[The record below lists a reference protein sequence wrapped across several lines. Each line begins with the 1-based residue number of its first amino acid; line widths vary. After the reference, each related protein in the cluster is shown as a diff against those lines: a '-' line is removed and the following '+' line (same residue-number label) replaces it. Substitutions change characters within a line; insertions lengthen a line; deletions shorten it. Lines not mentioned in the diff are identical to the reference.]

1 MSERVP
7 AQNKTSATPSQATQ
21 ASSPPLH
28 RRSLTDEQSESV
40 GSSSNISQELGGIQ
54 LKTIRRSLN
63 WQNISVEAP
72 SRGNGMS
79 LPGGIQRQQE
89 EQEGTPAIEHQVS
102 AKKAETS
109 TGELSNLT
117 RATEGRSVQPKSDR
131 GRLNWRNIS
140 VEAPAHNGE
149 TSSQPIQRQ
158 QEEQQDSGNN
168 GGKPDERTK
177 EEKQADLDKAMTEA
191 QAYLD
196 GFSGKKVDK
205 KTIKPNL
212 DTIKNTYKLK
222 SLEPGEKGKYWGIH
236 GEINPKDDKTTKAE
250 IPDGEDG
257 LVPSQ
262 EEVTRVLGTQ
272 FPDLANII
280 NQLIDDKKHPLGLVR
295 DIVDASRRQR
305 TLALIKEMAE
315 KKILGDQS
323 FEQFLQRNPG
333 AGLLFEKVPDR
344 VNFDEQGRSRKKSF
358 VEDQKQLDPARAV
371 GADLTK
377 EQENQVKDYARR
389 LSQEVEPKV
398 REEVETLANNIKQK
412 LGGEVVVSVRTKGAA
427 GLIDKVQRM
436 VNGAKGRNVRSDYQ
450 IGDVIDAV
458 GARIT
463 VDNTEQL
470 TALLQEIRGQLGDR
484 ILEIENM
491 YASPKSH
498 APAYRV
504 IPMVLKTEINGK
516 FYTFEL
522 QLNTM
527 RASIAADLEHNT
539 IFKPLVQ
546 VTEEQKQMI
555 KRIMEEAAALD
566 QLETKKV

>member
-1 MSERVP
+1 MP
-7 AQNKTSATPSQATQ
+7 KY
-21 ASSPPLH
+21 
-28 RRSLTDEQSESV
+28 
-40 GSSSNISQELGGIQ
+40 
-54 LKTIRRSLN
+54 SLN
-63 WQNISVEAP
+63 GTNKPLVTLVGTREVPVQRQADTETLQSPREQVAAPVEEAVTVQEQAQEVE
-72 SRGNGMS
+72 
-79 LPGGIQRQQE
+79 IQRQCFECQE
-89 EQEGTPAIEHQVS
+89 EEKDSDEMSSLGVFAKLTGRAPGDKYEQEADRVALQVMAMPDS
-102 AKKAETS
+102 ATKPQS
-109 TGELSNLT
+109 
-117 RATEGRSVQPKSDR
+117 
-131 GRLNWRNIS
+131 
-140 VEAPAHNGE
+140 
-149 TSSQPIQRQ
+149 IQRQ
-158 QEEQQDSGNN
+158 SQEDETLHKLQNKHPVFKSITVVDGKDSRNY
-168 GGKPDERTK
+168 EYVFR
-177 EEKQADLDKAMTEA
+177 
-191 QAYLD
+191 
-196 GFSGKKVDK
+196 SVVD
-205 KTIKPNL
+205 TQ
-212 DTIKNTYKLK
+212 TV
-222 SLEPGEKGKYWGIH
+222 
-236 GEINPKDDKTTKAE
+236 KAE
-250 IPDGEDG
+250 GDDAEH
-257 LVPSQ
+257 VAAKQ
-262 EEVTRVLGTQ
+262 EVTRILGTQ

-305 TLALIKEMAE
+305 TLALIKGMAE

-323 FEQFLQRNPG
+323 FDQFLQRNPG
-333 AGLLFEKVPDR
+333 AGLLFEKVPDG

-358 VEDQKQLDPARAV
+358 VEDQKQVDPARAV
-371 GADLTK
+371 GADLTE

-398 REEVETLANNIKQK
+398 RQEVEALANKIKQK
-412 LGGEVVVSVRTKGAA
+412 LVGEVVVSVRTKSAA

-436 VNGAKGRNVRSDYQ
+436 VKGAKGRNVRSGYQ

-470 TALLQEIRGQLGDR
+470 TALLQEIRGQLGSR

-504 IPMVLKTEINGK
+504 IPMVIKTEINGN

-527 RASIAADLEHNT
+527 RADIAADLEHNT

-555 KRIMEEAAALD
+555 KRIMESAAALD